1 MVVGSMHIIVFN
13 VRKSTISLSVYLVES
28 EKQHAKGNGKKDV
41 FVNTFI
47 CNKDADA
54 FASPYRLNT
63 WHRSKAV

>member
-1 MVVGSMHIIVFN
+1 MHIIVFN
-13 VRKSTISLSVYLVES
+13 VITSTISLSVYLVES
-28 EKQHAKGNGKKDV
+28 EKQHAKVNEKDI